1 MLHADPEIGPPI
13 QDPDGTVGVVAIKVW
28 RYREEISSAF
38 KKATNVLCMDIQHLY
53 EALTSPTPPPHL
65 EPAGTPFQLATHLSL
80 LQRMEGV
87 PLMGLTY
94 TAADLCNRFPH
105 DVVPLHAQPIFKKE
119 LSRYRGWR
127 RALFDLYLLDMGR
140 PADMEDIAALMRIAR
155 LEFITE
161 KPSELSILRKILPAN
176 RRICDLNAES
186 ALALDKSLDPKDRP
200 PFRRALSVIDQ
211 LQTAQLAQSV
221 QHLLPTKNIGQ
232 LPAPSSHVYHAP
244 LPPKLATEFA
254 DGATLLK
261 AAMPFAY
268 RFALHTGALSND
280 DDPTLNELAL
290 RLKPMFEID
299 PAEHG
304 FRSPTKATFQTY
316 IRHIWKYSSLGPY
329 IRDSTLSPI
338 QEAWVEF
345 RRQIRLHGKT
355 EMIHGTHYVSK
366 HAVADGLAPHEL
378 NPEWF
383 QGTDQRLSDVDRRAF
398 RSGAFV
404 IDALIQCDDLPGHL
418 LPRHASGIKRMR
430 KKPIS

>member
-1 MLHADPEIGPPI
+1 
-13 QDPDGTVGVVAIKVW
+13 
-28 RYREEISSAF
+28 
-38 KKATNVLCMDIQHLY
+38 MDISRLY

-65 EPAGTPFQLATHLSL
+65 DPAGTPFQLATHLSL
-80 LQRMEGV
+80 LPKIEGV
-87 PLMGLTY
+87 PLLGLTY
-94 TAADLCNRFPH
+94 TAEELCNRFPH
-105 DVVPLHAQPIFKKE
+105 DAVPLYAQPVFKEE
-119 LSRYRGWR
+119 LSRYRAWR
-127 RALFDLYLLDMGR
+127 RALFDLYLLEIGV
-140 PADMEDIAALMRIAR
+140 PADMDEIAALTRIAR
-155 LEFITE
+155 LEYTVGKYKKLF
-161 KPSELSILRKILPAN
+161 ILRRTLPKGL
-176 RRICDLNAES
+176 RICDLSTNV
-186 ALALDKSLDPKDRP
+186 ALTVDKAIVPKDRP
-200 PFRRALSVIDQ
+200 QFRNALSVIDQ

-232 LPAPSSHVYHAP
+232 LPAPGSHVYHAP
-244 LPPKLATEFA
+244 LPPKLETEFA

-329 IRDSTLSPI
+329 MRDSTLSPI

-366 HAVADGLAPHEL
+366 YAVAAGLAPHEL

-383 QGTDQRLSDVDRRAF
+383 QGTDQRLSGVDRRAF

-404 IDALIQCDDLPGHL
+404 FDDLIQCGDLPGHL
-418 LPRHASGIKRMR
+418 LPRHASGITRMR
-430 KKPIS
+430 KKPNFFWDQ